1 MLIGN
6 KKSCIFEIVVPKL
19 DGFVF
24 LLALTYFFVGRM
36 KVHWYKVFYRGV
48 STHSFVVKNAICT
61 QQQCSFQS
69 RSFFPTALHGTSA
82 ALRCSGDMPPS
93 LDCCKAKERAFG
105 LTTVVKVHLA

>member
-48 STHSFVVKNAICT
+48 STHSFVVKTQFEHSNSDPFNRDPFPHSPAWDNAT
-61 QQQCSFQS
+61 LPGLLLS
-69 RSFFPTALHGTSA
+69 RVAI
-82 ALRCSGDMPPS
+82 
-93 LDCCKAKERAFG
+93 ERSENQT
-105 LTTVVKVHLA
+105 L